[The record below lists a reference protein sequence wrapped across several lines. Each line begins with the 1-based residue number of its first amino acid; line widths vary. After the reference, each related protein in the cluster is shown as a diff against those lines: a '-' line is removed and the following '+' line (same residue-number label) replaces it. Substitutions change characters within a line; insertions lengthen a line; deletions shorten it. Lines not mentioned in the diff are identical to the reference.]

1 MKLYR
6 ALLLC
11 YLAAVAINIA
21 SGQGSG
27 NGNDNGQ
34 YNVRSLQLVAQA
46 SATPY
51 TARIAKH
58 DKCYNKSKDDFANLH
73 STLSLS
79 EKSIAFEER
88 VWSLDQAR
96 VR

>member
-1 MKLYR
+1 MKLCR

-21 SGQGSG
+21 SGQGSY

-34 YNVRSLQLVAQA
+34 YNVRSLQVVAQA

-51 TARIAKH
+51 N
-58 DKCYNKSKDDFANLH
+58 C
-73 STLSLS
+73 
-79 EKSIAFEER
+79 
-88 VWSLDQAR
+88 
-96 VR
+96 